1 MAIYNFLKG
10 NSRLLVWVFLGVM
23 AFLAYNQSQER
34 KIDAQRIASLETTVT
49 QMSNTV
55 NQMAQTMQQTAE
67 LMQKFNQMA
76 NDWEKQKTGIE
87 SRTNAAKQANED
99 DLKKTDVGAVRIPD
113 SVIKRLQESADA
125 ARTAASSAAVRADS
139 SKPAD

>member
-10 NSRLLVWVFLGVM
+10 NSRLLIWVFLGAM

-34 KIDAQRIASLETTVT
+34 KIDAQRIESLEGTVR

-76 NDWEKQKTGIE
+76 TDWESQKSGIE
-87 SRTNAAKQANED
+87 SRNEATKAANGS
-99 DLKKTDVGAVRIPD
+99 DLKKSDIGSMRIPD
-113 SVIKRLQESADA
+113 SVINRLQQTAESA
-125 ARTAASSAAVRADS
+125 RSAADRASIRADAS
-139 SKPAD
+139 QPAN